1 MGLFSS
7 HEVEPD
13 EIRDKFGHA
22 LIAGEEVLAAFRSLR
37 DTAFLTNYRFVLVD
51 VQGLTGS
58 KVSFQSVPYRS
69 ITRFAVE
76 SAGTFDLDSDLA
88 IWVSGNPQP
97 LTLKVSRNADPAA
110 IQRLLAEL
118 VLAKR

>member
-7 HEVEPD
+7 HEVEPA
-13 EIRDKFGHA
+13 EVREKFGHA
-22 LIAGEEVLAAFRSLR
+22 LLEGEEVLAAFRSIR
-37 DTAFLTNYRFVLVD
+37 DTAFLADLRFVIVD
-51 VQGLTGS
+51 VQGLTGA

-76 SAGTFDLDSDLA
+76 SAGSFDLDSDLN
-88 IWVSGNPQP
+88 IWVSGNPAP
-97 LTLKVSRNADPAA
+97 LTLKISRAADPAA
-110 IQRLLAEL
+110 IQRLLARL

>member
-1 MGLFSS
+1 MGLFAS
-7 HEVEPD
+7 HEVEPA
-13 EIRDKFGHA
+13 EIRERFGHA
-22 LIAGEEVLAAFRSLR
+22 LIDGEEVLAAFRSLR

-58 KVSFQSVPYRS
+58 KVSFESVPYRS

-76 SAGTFDLDSDLA
+76 SAGTFDVDSELR
-88 IWVSGNPQP
+88 IWVSSALGP

-110 IQRLLAEL
+110 IQRLLAGL
-118 VLAKR
+118 VLGQR

>member
-1 MGLFSS
+1 MGLFAS
-7 HEVEPD
+7 HEVEPA
-13 EIRDKFGHA
+13 EIRERFGHA
-22 LIAGEEVLAAFRSLR
+22 LIHGEEVLAAFRSLR

-58 KVSFQSVPYRS
+58 KVSFESVPYRS

-76 SAGTFDLDSDLA
+76 SAGTFDVDSELR
-88 IWVSGNPQP
+88 IWVSSALGP

-110 IQRLLAEL
+110 IHRLLAGL
-118 VLAKR
+118 VLGQR

>member
-1 MGLFSS
+1 MGLFAS
-7 HEVEPD
+7 HEVEPA
-13 EIRDKFGHA
+13 EIRERFGHA
-22 LIAGEEVLAAFRSLR
+22 LIDGEEVLAAFRSLR

-58 KVSFQSVPYRS
+58 KVSFESVPYRS

-76 SAGTFDLDSDLA
+76 SAGTLDVDSELR
-88 IWVSGNPQP
+88 IWVSSALGP

-110 IQRLLAEL
+110 IQRLLAGL
-118 VLAKR
+118 VLGQR

>member
-7 HEVEPD
+7 HEVDPA
-13 EIRDKFGHA
+13 EIRESYGHA
-22 LIAGEEVLAAFRSLR
+22 LIAGEEVLAAFRSVR
-37 DTAFLTNYRFVLVD
+37 DTAFLTNLRFVLVD
-51 VQGLTGS
+51 VQGITGS
-58 KVSFQSVPYRS
+58 KMSFRSIPYRS
-69 ITRFAVE
+69 ITGFAVE
-76 SAGTFDLDSDLA
+76 SAGSFDLDSDLSL
-88 IWVSGNPQP
+88 WVTGQPTP

>member
-7 HEVEPD
+7 HEVDPA
-13 EIRDKFGHA
+13 EIRETYGHA
-22 LIAGEEVLAAFRSLR
+22 LIGGEEVLAAFRSLR
-37 DTAFLTNYRFVLVD
+37 DTVFLTNYRFVLVD

-58 KVSFQSVPYRS
+58 KVSFRSVPYRS
-69 ITRFAVE
+69 IQSFSVE
-76 SAGTFDLDSDLA
+76 SAGTFDLDSDLKL
-88 IWVSGNPQP
+88 WVTGEAMP
-97 LTLKVSRNADPAA
+97 LSLKVSRNADPAA

>member
-1 MGLFSS
+1 MGLFAS
-7 HEVEPD
+7 HEVEPA
-13 EIRDKFGHA
+13 EIRERFGHA
-22 LIAGEEVLAAFRSLR
+22 LIDGEEVLAAFRSLR

-58 KVSFQSVPYRS
+58 KVSFESVPYRS

-76 SAGTFDLDSDLA
+76 SAGTFDVDSELR
-88 IWVSGNPQP
+88 IWVSNALGP

-110 IQRLLAEL
+110 IHRLLAGL
-118 VLAKR
+118 VLGQR

>member
-1 MGLFSS
+1 MGLFAS
-7 HEVEPD
+7 HEVEPA
-13 EIRDKFGHA
+13 EIRERFGHA
-22 LIAGEEVLAAFRSLR
+22 LIDGEEVLAAFRSLR

-58 KVSFQSVPYRS
+58 KVSFESVPYRS

-76 SAGTFDLDSDLA
+76 SAGTFDVDSELR
-88 IWVSGNPQP
+88 IWVSSALEP

-110 IQRLLAEL
+110 IHRLLAGL
-118 VLAKR
+118 VLGQR

>member
-1 MGLFSS
+1 MGLFAS
-7 HEVEPD
+7 HEVEPA
-13 EIRDKFGHA
+13 EIREKFGHA
-22 LIAGEEVLAAFRSLR
+22 LIEGEEVLAAFRSLR

-51 VQGLTGS
+51 VQGLTGA
-58 KVSFQSVPYRS
+58 KVSFQSVPYRA

-88 IWVSGNPQP
+88 IWIAGAAQP

-110 IQRLLAEL
+110 IQRLLAER
-118 VLAKR
+118 VLGRR

>member
-1 MGLFSS
+1 MGLFAS
-7 HEVEPD
+7 HEVAPA
-13 EIRDKFGHA
+13 EIHERFGHA
-22 LIAGEEVLAAFRSLR
+22 LIEGEEVLAAFRSLR

-76 SAGTFDLDSDLA
+76 SAGTFDLDSDLS
-88 IWVSGNPQP
+88 IWVSGTPQP
-97 LTLKVSRNADPAA
+97 LMLKVSRNADPAA
-110 IQRLLAEL
+110 IQRLLAQL

>member
-51 VQGLTGS
+51 VQGLTGT